1 MKHTVP
7 LLLEPS
13 SSAFSGVSRPFTEG
27 RLWQRNAIAAL
38 SIERVDHQS
47 IAMFT
52 DTHLKTVRRW
62 VCRVKEGKPLTDIQR
77 GGRPRRFSEA
87 ARLMTI
93 AVYCQQSPPLPGIHR
108 WSLSDAQRYFKEHF
122 EMIGYPISRATI
134 HRILLEHALR
144 PHRRK
149 YYLQI
154 TDPEFFPKMEHIIA
168 CYSHPPEHLYCFD
181 ECTCIQ
187 ALQRVTPT
195 LPAISGYSAL
205 EDFDYRRNGTTDLLA
220 FLNPATGNVY
230 GQCTD
235 NHDRHTLSEV
245 FSCHVRMHPS
255 DASIHYIMDNLSAHY
270 HEDFCQ
276 TVAELS
282 GVPYLPLRTGAERR
296 QWLQSPHKRIVVH
309 FVPFHAS
316 WLNMVEI
323 WFGILKGKCLPYGHF
338 FSVEQLCESIM
349 AFIATWNE
357 FYAHPFRWSY
367 TGEGLHGKAV
377 RRFCQLLFIQTDQ
390 MDAKFLAR
398 QLLLMSNI
406 KENYLGLIPPADW
419 DRLLNLAMEKR
430 DYITGIIE
438 SDTRPRG
445 QKRAREAYS
454 RFLETVLNTTE
465 LLAMAT

>member
-1 MKHTVP
+1 MKHSLPFLPEPLNSPLSRP
-7 LLLEPS
+7 LL
-13 SSAFSGVSRPFTEG
+13 GG
-27 RLWQRNAIAAL
+27 RAWQRATIVTL
-38 SIERVDHQS
+38 SIGGIDHRS
-47 IAMFT
+47 IAIFI

-62 VCRVKEGKPLTDIQR
+62 VCRVEEGKPLTDIHR
-77 GGRPRRFSEA
+77 CGRPRHFSEA

-93 AVYCQQSPPLPGIHR
+93 AVYCQQTPPLPGIQR
-108 WSLSDAQRYFKEHF
+108 WSLSDAQRYFKEQPDL
-122 EMIGYPISRATI
+122 IGEPISRATI

-168 CYSHPPEHLYCFD
+168 CYCDPPDNMYCFD

-187 ALQRVTPT
+187 ALKRLTPT
-195 LPAISGYSAL
+195 LPARAGQPAL
-205 EDFDYRRNGTTDLLA
+205 EAFDYRRNGTTDLLA
-220 FLNPATGNVY
+220 FLNPATGKIY
-230 GQCTD
+230 GQCTE
-235 NHDRHTLSEV
+235 NHNRHTLSEV
-245 FSCHVRMHPS
+245 FSSHVRMHSPDS
-255 DASIHYIMDNLSAHY
+255 VLHYIMDNLSTHY

-282 GVPYLPLRTGAERR
+282 GVPYSPLKTGAERR

-316 WLNMVEI
+316 WLNMIEI
-323 WFGILKGKCLPYGHF
+323 WFGILKSKCLRYDHF
-338 FSVEQLCESIM
+338 FSVQQLCEAIM
-349 AFIATWNE
+349 SFIDTWNE

-390 MDAKFLAR
+390 MDCKFLTS

-406 KENYLGLIPPADW
+406 AENYLGLIPPADW
-419 DRLLNLAMEKR
+419 CRLINLATEKR
-430 DYITGIIE
+430 DYIINIIE

-445 QKRAREAYS
+445 QKKGCQAYS
-454 RFLETVLNTTE
+454 RFLETVINNRE
-465 LLAMAT
+465 PLAMAA